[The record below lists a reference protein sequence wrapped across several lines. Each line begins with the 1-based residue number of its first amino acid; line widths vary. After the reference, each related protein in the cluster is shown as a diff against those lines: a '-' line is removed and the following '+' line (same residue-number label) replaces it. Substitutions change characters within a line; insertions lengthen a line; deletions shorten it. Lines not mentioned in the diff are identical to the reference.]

1 MFSRAKAIG
10 GLSAD
15 GKLKNRCSLTAGEQ
29 SQQDLPPIRKFE
41 CIVVLIGNVQ
51 VNGAKSRYAEPGA
64 LSPYPTV
71 IKLNI
76 FVKSQFGSGKEADGH
91 LQIVLGGKAACGR
104 MPKARRDQ
112 FIGDLGG
119 SRLDGVQAIVTHGML
134 PSRGS
139 APHRDWPERQPV
151 GRETKSQSAKF
162 RTFRQ

>member
-10 GLSAD
+10 GLSAE

-76 FVKSQFGSGKEADGH
+76 FVKSQFGAGKEADGH
-91 LQIVLGGKAACGR
+91 LQIILGGKAACR
-104 MPKARRDQ
+104 RKPEARRDQ
-112 FIGDLGG
+112 SIGDLGG
-119 SRLDGVQAIVTHGML
+119 ARLNGVQAIVTHGML

-139 APHRDWPERQPV
+139 APHRDWPERQLV
-151 GRETKSQSAKF
+151 CRETKSQSAKF

>member
-76 FVKSQFGSGKEADGH
+76 FVKSQFGAGKEADGH

-104 MPKARRDQ
+104 MIWAGRD
-112 FIGDLGG
+112 
-119 SRLDGVQAIVTHGML
+119 STACRL
-134 PSRGS
+134 
-139 APHRDWPERQPV
+139 
-151 GRETKSQSAKF
+151 
-162 RTFRQ
+162 